1 MIYRFAKHI
10 AFLLNKRSYIK
21 DEELELFEYGIFLV
35 LSQII
40 YSFICL
46 VCGAVFGCVKESVIF
61 YVCFMFVREYAGG
74 FHASSEIRCFVIS
87 TISII
92 ASVSFIKLTVTKS
105 TDILFI
111 TLFVLAVSVIALFSP
126 IDTVEKPLTPDER
139 KNFRKKSLIILC
151 VLSLI
156 CAVFFKHLRFVSVSA
171 GTAVILEGILLTAG
185 KLKNHLRKQKVRK
198 S

>member
-1 MIYRFAKHI
+1 MIYSFAKRI
-10 AFLLNKRSYIK
+10 AFLLNKHSYIK
-21 DEELELFEYGIFLV
+21 EDERELFEYGIFLV

-46 VCGAVFGCVKESVIF
+46 VCGAVLCCVKECVIF
-61 YVCFMFVREYAGG
+61 YISFMLVREYAGG
-74 FHASSEIRCFVIS
+74 FHASSEIRCFLIS
-87 TISII
+87 SISII
-92 ASVSFIKLTVTKS
+92 ASVSFIKVTAAKN

-126 IDTVEKPLTPDER
+126 IDTEEKPLTPNER

-151 VLSLI
+151 ILFLV
-156 CAVFFKHLRFVSVSA
+156 CAVFFKHFRFVSTSV
-171 GTAVILEGILLTAG
+171 GTAVILEGIMLTAG
-185 KLKNHLRKQKVRK
+185 KLKNHLKKQKVQK